1 MRLLAP
7 ALFVLLKLMLPV
19 LLVIF
24 GISLVI
30 RFFRRS

>member
-7 ALFVLLKLMLPV
+7 ALFMLLKLMIPV

-24 GISLVI
+24 GISFII